1 MANET
6 TEPAKRATKRAAGKS
21 RRRPVKSS
29 ASGAKAP
36 ARRPAGP
43 STLCIDIG
51 GTGLKMMVLDGA
63 GKPVNERDR
72 VDTPH
77 PATPR
82 AVLGALGQ
90 QIQRQP
96 KFDRVSVGFPGV
108 VVDGVTLNAPNLDPS
123 FGGFHLA
130 KALEKLAGKPTRV
143 CNDADVQG
151 LAVVS
156 GRGVE
161 LVITLGTGMG
171 SGLYLDG
178 RLVPNLELAHH
189 VFRRRKTYE
198 ENVSDRTL
206 HRIGKKKWRKR
217 VREVIDHLAPVFNYS
232 MLYVGGGNSRIL
244 RQEDLPRNVK
254 IVSNDAGILGGFHLW
269 R

>member
-1 MANET
+1 M
-6 TEPAKRATKRAAGKS
+6 P
-21 RRRPVKSS
+21 
-29 ASGAKAP
+29 GAKVVRAKGP
-36 ARRPAGP
+36 A
-43 STLCIDIG
+43 TLCIDIG
-51 GTGLKMMVLDGA
+51 GTGLKMMVLDGS
-63 GKPVNERDR
+63 GKPINERDR

-82 AVLGALGQ
+82 AVLAALGQ
-90 QIQRQP
+90 QIARQP
-96 KFDRVSVGFPGV
+96 RFDRVSVGFPGV
-108 VVDGVTLNAPNLDPS
+108 VVNGVTLNAPNLDPS
-123 FGGFHLA
+123 FAGFHLE
-130 KALEKLAGKPTRV
+130 KALEKISGKPTRV

-156 GRGVE
+156 GHGVE

-189 VFRRRKTYE
+189 VFRHRKTYE

-206 HRIGKKKWRKR
+206 RRLGKKKWRKR
-217 VREVIDHLAPVFNYS
+217 VHEVIEHLAPVFNYAT
-232 MLYVGGGNSRIL
+232 LYVGGGNSRL
-244 RQEDLPRNVK
+244 LHQEDLPRNVK

>member
-1 MANET
+1 MATET
-6 TEPAKRATKRAAGKS
+6 APTGTGGTRRTGVKS
-21 RRRPVKSS
+21 RRSS
-29 ASGAKAP
+29 TAPKATKGRTRGARARGP
-36 ARRPAGP
+36 A
-43 STLCIDIG
+43 TLCIDVG
-51 GTGLKMMVLDGA
+51 GTGLKMMVLDAA

-82 AVLGALGQ
+82 AILGALGQ
-90 QIQRQP
+90 QILRQP

-123 FGGFHLA
+123 FGGFHLE
-130 KALEKLAGKPTRV
+130 KALEKLTGKPTRV

-151 LAVVS
+151 LAVVA

-161 LVITLGTGMG
+161 LVVTLGTGMG

-178 RLVPNLELAHH
+178 RLVPNLELGHH
-189 VFRRRKTYE
+189 VFRHRKTYE
-198 ENVSDRTL
+198 QCVSDRAL
-206 HRIGKKKWRKR
+206 RRIGKKKWRKR
-217 VREVIDHLAPVFNYS
+217 VRDVIDHLAPVFNYA
-232 MLYVGGGNSRIL
+232 MLYVGGGNARLL